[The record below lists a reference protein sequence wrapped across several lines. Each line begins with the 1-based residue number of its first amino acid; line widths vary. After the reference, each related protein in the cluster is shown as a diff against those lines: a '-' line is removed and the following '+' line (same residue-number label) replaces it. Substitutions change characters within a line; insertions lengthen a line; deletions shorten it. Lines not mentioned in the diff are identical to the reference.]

1 MKFKFNSM
9 KILLQFN
16 EIQFKHPELNIREFF
31 YQELLPPFLTNKM
44 EEHLRSLADSL
55 GECLRLVSQVLAST
69 SSSSNTNIPDSVT
82 QVVSENYLSSRSNVS
97 SAIKRALS
105 MLQRSRS
112 TGLCSCLSQWER
124 LRSASP
130 SVPSNNRGKKQKTPP
145 EQSKPF
151 EFAFM
156 YEGEAD
162 DDKENLSINHDNIL
176 L

>member
-1 MKFKFNSM
+1 MAIPPRSPDFNPIENIFYLVKRM
-9 KILLQFN
+9 LQYGKPIVAIFNTEIQFQFNKIQVQFN
-16 EIQFKHPELNIREFF
+16 EN
-31 YQELLPPFLTNKM
+31 
-44 EEHLRSLADSL
+44 
-55 GECLRLVSQVLAST
+55 ST
-69 SSSSNTNIPDSVT
+69 SILL
-82 QVVSENYLSSRSNVS
+82 ENNLSSRSNVS
-97 SAIKRALS
+97 SAVKRARS

-112 TGLCSCLSQWER
+112 TGLCSCLSQQKR

-130 SVPSNNRGKKQKTPP
+130 SVHSNNRGKKQKTSP

-151 EFAFM
+151 EFALM